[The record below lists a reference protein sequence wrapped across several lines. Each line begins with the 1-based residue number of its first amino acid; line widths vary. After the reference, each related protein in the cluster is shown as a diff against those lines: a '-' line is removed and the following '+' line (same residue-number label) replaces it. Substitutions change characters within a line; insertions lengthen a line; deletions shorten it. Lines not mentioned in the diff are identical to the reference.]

1 MAGILDNMVSLDTSR
16 TERRRM
22 MASAPT
28 NKQTTHEMNKCANEF
43 GYSEVSPLSKST
55 VGIVW

>member
-1 MAGILDNMVSLDTSR
+1 
-16 TERRRM
+16 M